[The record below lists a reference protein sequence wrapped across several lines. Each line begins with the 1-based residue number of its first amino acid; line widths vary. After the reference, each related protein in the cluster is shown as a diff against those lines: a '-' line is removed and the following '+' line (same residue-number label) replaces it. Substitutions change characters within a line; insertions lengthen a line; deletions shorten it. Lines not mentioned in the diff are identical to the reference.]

1 MKISQSSSLA
11 TLKSSNYFSK
21 TLLINSFT
29 PDKCTL
35 IDVMNQKSL
44 FVTISMASF
53 HTFQSFNFPSTK
65 KSKHN
70 SQPVQKLFWR
80 SRMACGRS
88 LFR

>member
-53 HTFQSFNFPSTK
+53 HTFQFSFNEEI
-65 KSKHN
+65 
-70 SQPVQKLFWR
+70 
-80 SRMACGRS
+80 
-88 LFR
+88 